1 MKLNLRSKIQLLLL
15 AMELQIRFKK
25 LLSELTKEDKEE
37 NKIELNLLLQEMLRQ
52 DYITHDEYEKVKIT
66 CRL

>member
-1 MKLNLRSKIQLLLL
+1 
-15 AMELQIRFKK
+15 MELQIRFKK

-52 DYITHDEYEKVKIT
+52 DYITHDEYEKVKIS